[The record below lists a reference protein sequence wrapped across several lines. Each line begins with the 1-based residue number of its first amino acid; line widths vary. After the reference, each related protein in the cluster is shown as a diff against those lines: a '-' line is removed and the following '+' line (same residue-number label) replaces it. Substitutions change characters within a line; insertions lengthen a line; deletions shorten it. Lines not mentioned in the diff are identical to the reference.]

1 MEENSRDIVKFF
13 TFCVAQKK
21 VIEHR
26 NIYIFFIEFDLCVL
40 CQSSRRYTSMQGQR
54 QKLPAWQKREA
65 ILECLDKNQVLVISG
80 MTG

>member
-1 MEENSRDIVKFF
+1 MEENSRDIVQIF

-26 NIYIFFIEFDLCVL
+26 NRYFFIEFDLCVL
-40 CQSSRRYTSMQGQR
+40 CQSSRRYTSMQEQR

-65 ILECLDKNQVLVISG
+65 ILECLNKNQVLVISG